1 MKKYLVILLA
11 LLLFQTQATLRAQGQ
26 GYVPSIVVFD
36 TEESCREHADDAYN
50 ACLYYLSHPSTDAN
64 KAEVSQYI
72 FSWAMRTELVVIL
85 LGRTER
91 RWMTRYSDDYLA
103 AYIASSIV
111 YAYNHRDEMETFGQ
125 YQYAVAGLVEY
136 YRNNKAT
143 SGENKVI
150 EEYLTLK
157 TKNEKAYDKK
167 VKKDFQYFQKKDRIG
182 WTQEIRP
189 SW

>member
-1 MKKYLVILLA
+1 MKKYLAIMLAFLLS
-11 LLLFQTQATLRAQGQ
+11 QTQATLRAQGQ

-50 ACLYYLSHPSTDAN
+50 ACLYFLSHPSTDEN
-64 KAEVSQYI
+64 KAVVSQYI
-72 FSWAMRTELVVIL
+72 FSWAMRTELVVVL

-91 RWMTRYSDDYLA
+91 RWMTRHSDDYLA
-103 AYIASSIV
+103 AYIASTLV
-111 YAYNHRDEMETFGQ
+111 YAYNHRESLESFEQ
-125 YQYAVAGLVEY
+125 YRYAVDGLIEY
-136 YRNNKAT
+136 YRANKET

-167 VKKDFQYFQKKDRIG
+167 VKKDYQYFQKKDRIG